1 MSDTANRKGSDT
13 STCAPRT
20 GNHARRATRTPRA
33 AHLIVAMIVLTMCA
47 QVSGGAAAQFSDTS
61 NKGTNAFNT
70 SWLQPPTSPTA
81 TVSGATVTVGWN
93 ASVSGIAA
101 ATEVYRSA
109 TPGGPYT
116 LIATVTPTTTTSY
129 VDTVAAS
136 GTYYYVVRA
145 IVQNWFS
152 ANSTEVAATVSLGSA
167 TALSACTSQAA
178 DTGGDGNGYEV
189 TPANACAEDALVAT
203 DSKSGSGTSLLCTS
217 AAKDRH
223 RFSTFGLGV
232 PATATILGIEVQ
244 VKVGTNNNAGSSL
257 VCAQLS
263 GDGGISWSPVI
274 NSAVLTNTG
283 LTLYTLG
290 GVANTWG
297 RIWTGSEFTDA
308 NFRVRLIDVSD
319 QGSKDFDLDSVKVRV
334 TYAP

>member
-1 MSDTANRKGSDT
+1 MSTV
-13 STCAPRT
+13 APRIR
-20 GNHARRATRTPRA
+20 HDVRRATRTSRA
-33 AHLIVAMIVLTMCA
+33 ARLIVALIVLTVCA
-47 QVSGGAAAQFSDTS
+47 EVSGGASAQFSDTS

-70 SWLQPPTSPTA
+70 SSLQPPTSPTA
-81 TVSGATVTVGWN
+81 TVSGPAVTVGWN
-93 ASVSGIAA
+93 ASVSGIAT

-145 IVQNWFS
+145 IVGNWFS
-152 ANSTEVAATVSLGSA
+152 ANSTEVAATVTLGSA
-167 TALSACTSQAA
+167 TALSACTAQAP
-178 DTGGDGNGYEV
+178 DSGGDGNGYEV
-189 TPANACAEDALVAT
+189 TPANACAEDGLVAQ
-203 DSKSGSGTSLLCTS
+203 DDKSGTGTSLLCTS

-223 RFSTFGLGV
+223 RFSTFGLVV
-232 PATATILGIEVQ
+232 PATATIQGIEVQ
-244 VKVGTNNNAGSSL
+244 VKVGTNNNAGVSL

-263 GDGGISWSPVI
+263 GDGGITWAPVI
-274 NSAVLTNTG
+274 NSAQLLNTG

-290 GVANTWG
+290 GVGDTWG
-297 RIWTGSEFTDA
+297 RIWTGSEFSNA

-319 QGSKDFDLDSVKVRV
+319 QGNKSFDLDSVKVRV